1 MPDAELL
8 QLASENRLRQPEVLT
23 QQVRRMLRD
32 EKSRALVENFAGQW
46 LQFSNIAVI
55 RPDVGQF
62 PTFEDNLRRS
72 MRRETERFLE
82 EIIRKDRSMLEIL
95 DADYTFVDERLARFY
110 EIDGVEGSE
119 FRKIDM
125 AGTERGGGLL
135 SHASVLA
142 VTSYSTRTSPV
153 LRGKW
158 ILETLLNDPPPP
170 PPPSVPALDEAT
182 AAQSAS
188 MRQELEAHREN
199 TACASCHSRMDPL
212 GFSLENFNAIGAWR
226 KVDDHH
232 TIDVS
237 GTLPSGRTFAGHQEL
252 KQVLLDNR
260 EAFVRGMTEK
270 LFIFALGRGLERYD
284 RPALTKIT
292 NRLPGAGYRFSEL
305 VLGIVD
311 SLPFQMRSTV
321 DRKTVAAQQGVSSP

>member
-1 MPDAELL
+1 
-8 QLASENRLRQPEVLT
+8 
-23 QQVRRMLRD
+23 
-32 EKSRALVENFAGQW
+32 
-46 LQFSNIAVI
+46 
-55 RPDVGQF
+55 
-62 PTFEDNLRRS
+62 
-72 MRRETERFLE
+72 
-82 EIIRKDRSMLEIL
+82 
-95 DADYTFVDERLARFY
+95 
-110 EIDGVEGSE
+110 
-119 FRKIDM
+119 
-125 AGTERGGGLL
+125 
-135 SHASVLA
+135 
-142 VTSYSTRTSPV
+142 
-153 LRGKW
+153 
-158 ILETLLNDPPPP
+158 
-170 PPPSVPALDEAT
+170 
-182 AAQSAS
+182 
-188 MRQELEAHREN
+188 
-199 TACASCHSRMDPL
+199 MDPL